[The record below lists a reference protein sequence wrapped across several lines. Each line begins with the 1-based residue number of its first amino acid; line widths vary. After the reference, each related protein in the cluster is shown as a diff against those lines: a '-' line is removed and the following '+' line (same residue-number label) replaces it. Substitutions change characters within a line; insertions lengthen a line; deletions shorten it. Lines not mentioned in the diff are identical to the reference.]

1 MLQVKVS
8 KGVCDTMPVMCKFL
22 NFILEL
28 VFVCVCV
35 LCALLNPNAAQRSQ
49 SESPSGS
56 QLGETTSLK
65 STVFPQS
72 L

>member
-28 VFVCVCV
+28 VFVCVCYV
-35 LCALLNPNAAQRSQ
+35 PFETQRQPNVVNLNPLQGR
-49 SESPSGS
+49 